1 MTEKVT
7 IQFALSGDDTFH
19 LSISHVR
26 EQVTDRVDKINIDSL
41 LKHRLVL
48 VNLVKRVYTI
58 NGLLTTTVPN
68 LLQVHS
74 NPDRLRILQ
83 NKRQR

>member
-1 MTEKVT
+1 M
-7 IQFALSGDDTFH
+7 ILFH

-48 VNLVKRVYTI
+48 VNLVKEFI
-58 NGLLTTTVPN
+58 QLT
-68 LLQVHS
+68 
-74 NPDRLRILQ
+74 DF
-83 NKRQR
+83 